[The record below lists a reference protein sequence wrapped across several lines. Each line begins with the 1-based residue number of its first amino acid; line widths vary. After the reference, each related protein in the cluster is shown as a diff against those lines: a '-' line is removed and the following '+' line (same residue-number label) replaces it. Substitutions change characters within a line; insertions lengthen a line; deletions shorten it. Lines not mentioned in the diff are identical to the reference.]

1 MKTQAAV
8 AIAVS
13 ATSSA
18 APVRRDDA
26 VEALRRRLA
35 GSTARE
41 HVVLDFLSDDLK
53 EAHEAVAA
61 VAAYVD
67 AVEKTLSDGRTSQ
80 DRLMA
85 LAMGGGPIDE
95 LEYLSTVLMSVRRR
109 LAQVAARM

>member
-1 MKTQAAV
+1 MKRQVAT
-8 AIAVS
+8 AIA
-13 ATSSA
+13 
-18 APVRRDDA
+18 APPGPPRRDDA

-41 HVVLDFLSDDLK
+41 HVLLDFLSDDLK
-53 EAHEAVAA
+53 EARDAVGA
-61 VAAYVD
+61 VTAYVE

-95 LEYLSTVLMSVRRR
+95 LEYLSSVLTSVRRR